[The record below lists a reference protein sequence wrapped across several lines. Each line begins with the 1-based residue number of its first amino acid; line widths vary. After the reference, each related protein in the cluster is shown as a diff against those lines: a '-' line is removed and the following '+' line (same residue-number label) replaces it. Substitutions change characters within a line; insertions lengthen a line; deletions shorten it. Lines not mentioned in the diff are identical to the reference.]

1 MSNLHILFRS
11 KFRKKGL
18 IIFWPPF
25 DYEICNSCDRQ
36 LSDLYLYNQDFGPI
50 SEIVQQV
57 VDWLTGRS
65 QQISDR
71 FSAITPPRIREQNND
86 KKETNIED
94 FLGKFSKTS
103 KEVKCWF
110 SVELP
115 IEKSNIAGMET
126 KGQFCGQKSKI
137 VDPALI
143 HPSPTH
149 PPPSYEDQ
157 CNLF

>member
-1 MSNLHILFRS
+1 MIKER
-11 KFRKKGL
+11 
-18 IIFWPPF
+18 
-25 DYEICNSCDRQ
+25 
-36 LSDLYLYNQDFGPI
+36 
-50 SEIVQQV
+50 
-57 VDWLTGRS
+57 
-65 QQISDR
+65 
-71 FSAITPPRIREQNND
+71 NND

-149 PPPSYEDQ
+149 HMKTNVIYFRGTVNWSG
-157 CNLF
+157 LA

>member
-1 MSNLHILFRS
+1 M
-11 KFRKKGL
+11 
-18 IIFWPPF
+18 
-25 DYEICNSCDRQ
+25 ICNSFDRQ
-36 LSDLYLYNQDFGPI
+36 LSNLYLYTKDFGPI

-71 FSAITPPRIREQNND
+71 FSAMPPRVIRERNND

-115 IEKSNIAGMET
+115 IEKSNIAGTET
-126 KGQFCGQKSKI
+126 KGQFCGGKSKI
-137 VDPALI
+137 IDPASI
-143 HPSPTH
+143 HPSQIHRLPI
-149 PPPSYEDQ
+149 YENPGILLRGIDIWSGAARSVVQ
-157 CNLF
+157 L

>member
-1 MSNLHILFRS
+1 M
-11 KFRKKGL
+11 
-18 IIFWPPF
+18 
-25 DYEICNSCDRQ
+25 
-36 LSDLYLYNQDFGPI
+36 YLYNQDFGPI

-71 FSAITPPRIREQNND
+71 FSAIPPPVIRERNND
-86 KKETNIED
+86 KKETNIDD

-110 SVELP
+110 S
-115 IEKSNIAGMET
+115 IEKSNIAGTET
-126 KGQFCGQKSKI
+126 KGQFCRQKSKI